1 MTDRIARVV
10 VVSPLPTLDH
20 LFDYRI
26 PDRLVDD
33 ARVGVR
39 VKVPFGNRKRL
50 FDGFIV
56 EIVADVQAGVTAVDI
71 EKVVS
76 PVPVLAPRVWAL
88 ARAVADRQAGVA
100 ADVLRLA
107 VPPRH
112 AREEKEWS
120 QGIDLDALDES
131 HVPLPP
137 SFEPDTAPAPAPVPA
152 PAPADRIAL
161 LVRAG
166 GAWSAG
172 QWHPIWALDVARRA
186 RALWAT
192 GRRMIV
198 IVPDQRDIIAVSD
211 ALAADAPELSVA
223 RLDASGDAGSRY
235 RSFLS
240 VLDGS
245 AAVVLGNRQ
254 AVYAPAPNLGCI
266 YVWEDADSSHAEPHA
281 PYAHVRDVAMLR
293 NHQENVSLIFG
304 SHSRSTAVQ
313 RLVEMQWL
321 GEQQLG
327 DAASIIPSGQMFGG
341 DDGRAGIPEPVWRL
355 AREALDADAPVLIQV
370 ARRGYARVL
379 LCEDCHTPAHCS
391 RCGGPLGLPHHES
404 SVPQCR
410 WCGRDEVG
418 FRCGVCGCP
427 TFRQASPGVE
437 RTSRDIGRAFPTAR
451 IVTSTGSAAV
461 ARVARA
467 RTVVLAVP
475 GVEPIADGGYG
486 LVILLD
492 CEWML
497 GREGLTAVEDAVRQW
512 FTAAA
517 LVAPTGRVVAM
528 GVEGRLARALNVWR
542 PDVFATDELASRRA
556 AKFPPA
562 QRVCAV
568 TGPLGSTR
576 RVIELA
582 QLKDGVTVIGTV
594 PVPAEHDDLS
604 GTLRERTLMTMPYA
618 MGTEAALALKAASMR
633 APQRFR
639 DWGIA
644 RTPGATSPIRVRFD
658 DVESL

>member
-1 MTDRIARVV
+1 MTERIARVV

-56 EIVADVQAGVTAVDI
+56 EIVAEAQTGVTAIDI

-120 QGIDLDALDES
+120 QGVDLDVIEESHALLPSDSDSALDAG
-131 HVPLPP
+131 
-137 SFEPDTAPAPAPVPA
+137 TT
-152 PAPADRIAL
+152 PADRVAL

-166 GAWSAG
+166 GARSAG
-172 QWHPIWALDVARRA
+172 QWHSAWALDVAHRA

-198 IVPDQRDIIAVSD
+198 IVPDQRDIITVAD

-245 AAVVLGNRQ
+245 AAVILGNRQ
-254 AVYAPAPNLGCI
+254 AVYAPVPNLGCI
-266 YVWEDADSSHAEPHA
+266 YVWEDADGSHVEPHA
-281 PYAHVRDVAMLR
+281 PYAHVRDVALLR
-293 NHQENVSLIFG
+293 NHRENVSLVFG

-355 AREALDADAPVLIQV
+355 AREVLDADTPVLIQV

-391 RCGGPLGLPHHES
+391 RCGGPLGLPQQES

-556 AKFPPA
+556 ANFPPA

-582 QLKDGVTVIGTV
+582 HVQDDVTVIGTV
-594 PVPAEHDDLS
+594 PVPPEHDDLS
-604 GTLRERTLMTMPYA
+604 GTPRERTLMTLPYA
-618 MGTEAALALKAASMR
+618 MGAEAALALKAASMR

-644 RTPGATSPIRVRFD
+644 RVPGATSPIRVRFD